1 MVLETMLA
9 YFLLALT
16 TLFWAGNFVLARAFS
31 VEIPPITMAFI
42 RWSTALLILSPFVVL
57 NLWRYRQLIKQKW
70 PLFILLGALSV
81 AGFNTLAYIG
91 LQSTTAMN
99 GTLLQS
105 TMPIMILLLGS
116 LFLGD
121 KANARQWLG
130 VSISLLGVLLLIA
143 KADLSLL
150 LALEFTVGDI
160 WVVCAM
166 MVWGTYSLTLRWRPE
181 MPGFAFFC
189 ITLVVGVMLL
199 APLSALEMQG
209 QPAIEWHN
217 DLYYLIA
224 YLAVFPSILAYLFWN
239 YGVARLGAQKAG
251 LFIHLVPFWG
261 MILSVFFLNETIQSF
276 HLWGITLI
284 FVGIYL
290 AVITARSTDKAS
302 TVRS

>member
-166 MVWGTYSLTLRWRPE
+166 MVWGTYSLALRWRPE
-181 MPGFAFFC
+181 IPGFAFFC